1 MFEAYK
7 KVGIEFGTD
16 KWIGFV
22 SDSGPDMVKAQ
33 RLIHQVS
40 LFL

>member
-7 KVGIEFGTD
+7 KVGIEFETD

-22 SDSGPDMVKAQ
+22 SDSGSDMVKAQ
-33 RLIHQVS
+33 HLIRQVS